1 MGQPQQSDWDWNW
14 WMEEFPGDLRIVEGE
29 RLSEMWERWKR
40 REGEWIY
47 LESIEKR
54 EQGYALVQCRGLQ
67 EERMCVVFTLNAI
80 YLYLLDLMMTL
91 VSFHSNSLLLLVHSS
106 HSELWY
112 VVVMLLNPLVTEMK
126 WVKREK
132 EKVRS
137 AWNFERTKFAHDP
150 WKSPFLPFRSMS

>member
-1 MGQPQQSDWDWNW
+1 
-14 WMEEFPGDLRIVEGE
+14 
-29 RLSEMWERWKR
+29 
-40 REGEWIY
+40 
-47 LESIEKR
+47 
-54 EQGYALVQCRGLQ
+54 
-67 EERMCVVFTLNAI
+67 MCVVFTLNAI

-137 AWNFERTKFAHDP
+137 A
-150 WKSPFLPFRSMS
+150 

>member
-67 EERMCVVFTLNAI
+67 EESVGGIYPERHLPLSTRSNDDSRFIPFELAIVVGPFEPFG
-80 YLYLLDLMMTL
+80 TL
-91 VSFHSNSLLLLVHSS
+91 VRCRNVVESIGDWDEMGEERERKGSFG
-106 HSELWY
+106 
-112 VVVMLLNPLVTEMK
+112 
-126 WVKREK
+126 VKLRE
-132 EKVRS
+132 
-137 AWNFERTKFAHDP
+137 N
-150 WKSPFLPFRSMS
+150 

>member
-1 MGQPQQSDWDWNW
+1 MHSRGGGVKWNVRE
-14 WMEEFPGDLRIVEGE
+14 MKEERGGMNVPRVY
-29 RLSEMWERWKR
+29 WER
-40 REGEWIY
+40 G
-47 LESIEKR
+47 
-54 EQGYALVQCRGLQ
+54 GDALVQCRGLQ